1 MMAAMPRTLALAALL
16 AVAGC
21 EPAPA
26 PSMVIY
32 VVPAHEAVATAFVAP
47 LPIAGVEV
55 RTTADPAGALGSAEG
70 VPEIALV
77 ADLEGCAECY
87 RAERASSGV
96 VVHGD
101 APLGIQYGLAHVL
114 EAMGFRFYHP
124 ARTRVPEALA
134 LPPAGDPLFGE
145 LHAPEMTV
153 RGLHLHTLHPIE
165 PYFALF
171 DPSEASL
178 VEATRILDWI
188 VKNRGNFVQWWGL
201 EGMREDTER
210 ARAIRAHQRQVIEH
224 AHLRGLRTGLAV
236 HLFSS
241 SNLQRGYELSDGGA
255 ESAQQIRERL
265 GVLDGMGFDAFTLS
279 FGEFSAED
287 AEGFVSILSDAAVAV
302 HERWPEADVNASVH
316 VGDDLRITYM
326 GEEQLYYFL
335 VRYADPSIVPWIH
348 TVMYYDLY
356 SDAGGAYHHADF
368 SEHREY
374 LLARLEAGERVA
386 YHPESA
392 YWVSFDNSVPTYLPL
407 YIRARF
413 LDQSRL
419 REDAQAAGFAP
430 LSEHVTFSSGW
441 EWGYWQT
448 DYLTL
453 RSHYALRPWEEEVE
467 AMLAPL
473 GDGGRAAGVI
483 AALAELQHRHL
494 VVGRLAAYL
503 AGRDATQLLGR
514 ELGILGQPDRPTFEE
529 VLAMDAAQQ
538 AALEASVVTPLGAL
552 AGETAAL
559 LDQLGEGASDPWL
572 SEVRDGVAIDVH
584 RARFAHALWSA
595 ALAAAA
601 GDDPAALI
609 AQAEAELSP
618 ARAVVERRHAAM
630 HDRDPPRLIASRAR
644 TLTLYQY
651 GYLREADRLCFWER
665 ELALA
670 KNVLLGM
677 AERVSACVL

>member
-1 MMAAMPRTLALAALL
+1 MPRTLRLAALL
-16 AVAGC
+16 ALLVGC
-21 EPAPA
+21 DPAPA
-26 PSMVIY
+26 PSLVVY
-32 VVPAHEAVATAFVAP
+32 VDPAHEALAAAFVAP
-47 LPIAGVEV
+47 LPVEGVVV
-55 RTTADPAGALGSAEG
+55 RTASDPAGALGSHEG
-70 VPEIALV
+70 IPEIALV
-77 ADLEGCAECY
+77 ADLDECEECY
-87 RAERASSGV
+87 RAERTSSGV

-124 ARTRVPEALA
+124 ERTRVPEALA
-134 LPPAGDPLFGE
+134 LPAAGDPLFGE
-145 LHAPEMTV
+145 LHEPEMTV

-165 PYFALF
+165 AYFALF
-171 DPSEASL
+171 DPSPAGLAKSE
-178 VEATRILDWI
+178 RILDWI
-188 VKNRGNFVQWWGL
+188 VKNRGNYVQWWGL
-201 EGMREDTER
+201 EAQREDGEQ
-210 ARAIRAHQRQVIEH
+210 ALAIREHQRQVVEH
-224 AHLRGLRTGLAV
+224 AHMRGLRAGIAV

-241 SNLQRGYELSDGGA
+241 SNLQRGYELSDGGEGSGA
-255 ESAQQIRERL
+255 QIRERL
-265 GVLDGMGFDAFTLS
+265 GRFEGMGFDAFTLS

-287 AEGFVSILSDAAVAV
+287 ADRFVSILSDAAVAV
-302 HERWPEADVNASVH
+302 HERWPEADVQASVH

-335 VRYADPSIVPWIH
+335 VRYADPSIIPWIH

-356 SDAGGAYHHADF
+356 GDAGGAYHHADF

-419 REDAQAAGFAP
+419 REDAQAAGVAP

-467 AMLAPL
+467 GMLAPL
-473 GDGGRAAGVI
+473 GDGGRAAEVI
-483 AALAELQHRHL
+483 VALAELQHRHL

-514 ELGILGQPDRPTFEE
+514 DFGVLGQPDRPTFEE

-538 AALEASVVTPLGAL
+538 AAFEASVVAPLGAL

-559 LDQLGEGASDPWL
+559 LDELGESPSDPWL
-572 SEVRDGVAIDVH
+572 SEIHDGVAIDVH
-584 RARFAHALWSA
+584 RARFAHAIWSA
-595 ALAAAA
+595 VLAGAA
-601 GDDPAALI
+601 GDDPAGLVAE
-609 AQAEAELSP
+609 AEAELSA
-618 ARAVVERRHAAM
+618 ARPVVARRHAAR
-630 HDRDPPRLIASRAR
+630 HDQDPRLIADRAR
-644 TLTLYQY
+644 TATFYQY
-651 GYLREADRLCFWER
+651 GYLREAEQLCFWER
-665 ELALA
+665 ELAQA
-670 KNVLLGM
+670 KNALLGM
-677 AERVSACVL
+677 DERVPGCVL